1 MSRLTTDLLSRRQP
15 GHALERAFYTDH
27 DIYQQDLEQIHYKE
41 WLFVAPACELSTSG
55 SYLTYRIGEYPIVVI
70 RGADNEIRAFHN
82 TCRHRGSVIC
92 KTHKGKTPKLVCPY
106 HQWTYDLDG
115 TLQWARDMGPD
126 FVPEDHGLISVH
138 CRTLAGLIYVCL
150 ADEAPDIE
158 SFLQVASPYLA
169 PHDLSNAKVAF
180 ESRVVEN
187 GNWKLVWENN
197 RECYHCC
204 ANHPSLIRTFPEDP
218 RISFIGENAIPDF
231 IADHFAAC
239 EAEGLPSRYVVP
251 PNGQFRLSRMPLVE
265 GTKSFTMDGSFGV
278 HGKRLGHVHKEDAG
292 VLNMFH
298 YPSTW
303 AYFLPDHS
311 MTFRVTPISPTET
324 ELVTC
329 WLVDKDAVEGVDYDL
344 EHLTRVWINTNS
356 EDRRVVEDNQQGVNS
371 RAYRPGPYSPLH
383 EASVRGFVEW
393 YCETLGPRL
402 IPVTA
407 VAS

>member
-1 MSRLTTDLLSRRQP
+1 MSRLTTELLSRRQP
-15 GHALERAFYTDH
+15 GHALERAFYTDLE
-27 DIYQQDLEQIHYKE
+27 IFRQDLEQVHYKE
-41 WLFVAPACELSTSG
+41 WLFVAPACELPGRG
-55 SYLTYRIGEYPIVVI
+55 SYLTYRIGEYHIVVI
-70 RGADNEIRAFHN
+70 RGDDDEIRAFHN
-82 TCRHRGSVIC
+82 TCRHRGSVLC
-92 KTHKGKTPKLVCPY
+92 KTDKGKTPKLVCPY

-126 FVPEDHGLISVH
+126 FALEDHGLIAVH
-138 CRTLAGLIYVCL
+138 CRTISGLIHVCL
-150 ADEAPDIE
+150 ADEAPDIASYIE
-158 SFLQVASPYLA
+158 VATPYLA
-169 PHDLSNAKVAF
+169 AHDLDNAKVAF
-180 ESRVVEN
+180 ESRVIEN

-218 RISFIGENAIPDF
+218 RISFIGEHEVPDF

-239 EAEGLPSRYVVP
+239 EAEGLASRYVVAQ
-251 PNGQFRLSRMPLVE
+251 NGQFRLSRMPLVE
-265 GTKSFTMDGSFGV
+265 GAKSFTLDGSSGV
-278 HGKRLGHVHKEDAG
+278 HGKRLGQVHKEDAG
-292 VLNMFH
+292 VLNQFH

-303 AYFLPDHS
+303 AYFLPDHC

-329 WLVDKDAVEGVDYDL
+329 WLVHKDAVEGVDYDL
-344 EHLTRVWINTNS
+344 EHLTRVWLNTNS

-371 RAYRPGPYSPLH
+371 RGYVPGPYSPVH
-383 EASVRGFVEW
+383 EASVQGFVDW

-402 IPVTA
+402 IPLRA